1 VSTVGLGV
9 LLVITTLTGSADDMG
24 RAGRSLSRQSDP
36 MMSSGASP
44 WPGLFYSVP
53 LGIAVAIGLLG
64 AVFALRVVVLRP
76 RGGSAPDLV
85 AADDVLRR
93 RSAEAVVAATGVMVA
108 GSLFAVAVLAGML
121 LVGFYGAPESW
132 TIFGVVLLA
141 VGAIMLL
148 LTGGY
153 LALLLVGPRIR
164 PTESGETAVVG
175 QDVRL

>member
-1 VSTVGLGV
+1 
-9 LLVITTLTGSADDMG
+9 
-24 RAGRSLSRQSDP
+24 
-36 MMSSGASP
+36 MSSGARP

-85 AADDVLRR
+85 AVDDVLRR
-93 RSAEAVVAATGVMVA
+93 RAAEAVVAATGVMVA
-108 GSLFAVAVLAGML
+108 GSLFAVAVLAGFIL
-121 LVGFYGAPESW
+121 IRFYGSPVSW

-141 VGAIMLL
+141 VGALMLL

-164 PTESGETAVVG
+164 PRESGDTAVVG
-175 QDVRL
+175 QAVRL